1 MSFWI
6 GSLLG
11 RFIFGF
17 GMLLSGGCGIGSL
30 WRAGEGQMKLIL
42 AIIFFSFSNFLFKTL
57 IDQSEGLTSLMGVP
71 VFLPDWLTYL
81 GSVVVL
87 ALFFGAYYIFVS
99 WNEET
104 DAAVMEM

>member
-1 MSFWI
+1 
-6 GSLLG
+6 
-11 RFIFGF
+11 
-17 GMLLSGGCGIGSL
+17 MLLSGGCGSGSI
-30 WRAGEGQMKLIL
+30 WCAGEGQMKLIL

-57 IDQSEGLTSLMGVP
+57 IDQSERLTSLMGVP
-71 VFLPDWLTYL
+71 VFLPYWLTYL

-104 DAAVMEM
+104 DAAVLEM